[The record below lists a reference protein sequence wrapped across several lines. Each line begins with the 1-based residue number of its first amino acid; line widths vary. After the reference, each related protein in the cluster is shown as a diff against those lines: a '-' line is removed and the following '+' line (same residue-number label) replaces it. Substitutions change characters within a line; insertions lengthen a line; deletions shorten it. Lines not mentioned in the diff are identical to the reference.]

1 MAREGDAF
9 LTPLTDLLAHL
20 PTDRLMMLLAQIE
33 AGEPAAA
40 EPTFVQRLLSNPLL
54 LPIALFVIFYLTFIA
69 PERRRKADEANL
81 ISKLAKNDRVITVGG
96 LHGVIV
102 SASADSD
109 VLTLKIDEAG
119 NTRVK
124 VNRSAISSVVQS
136 AAKKQANDDGK

>member
-1 MAREGDAF
+1 MYPLIDF
-9 LTPLTDLLAHL
+9 LAVL
-20 PTDRLMMLLAQIE
+20 PIHVLAQVE
-33 AGEPAAA
+33 AAA
-40 EPTFVQRLLSNPLL
+40 PAEPEPTFIQRLLSNPLL

-96 LHGVIV
+96 IHGVIV
-102 SASADSD
+102 SASPDSD

-136 AAKKQANDDGK
+136 AAKKQANEDGK